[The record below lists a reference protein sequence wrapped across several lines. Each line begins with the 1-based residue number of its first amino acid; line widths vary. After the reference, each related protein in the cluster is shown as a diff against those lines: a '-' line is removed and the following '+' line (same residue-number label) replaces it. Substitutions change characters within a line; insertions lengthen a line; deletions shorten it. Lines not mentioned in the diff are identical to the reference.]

1 MPDGL
6 NTYKS
11 TLTPQEVDEAF
22 RNIGKVQ
29 ANIEKAA
36 GYAQTAE
43 QYGTIVQQN
52 QAAIQAIED
61 NLADVQG
68 AAQNAADAKNAATSA
83 AASASAASQS
93 ASDAEDAAK
102 RAEAAAGVNPS
113 DYYTKQQA
121 DAAFATAA
129 QGQLAQSAVQSVNG
143 KTGGE
148 IELSP
153 ADIGAATAA
162 QGQLAQTS
170 MQSVW
175 VAGVGQVQ
183 NKVSQ
188 NVDLLQVNTTDANG
202 PENAPYFF
210 GSNSPSSDL
219 INSPYTSSP
228 FYGYRQTLVSKYYG
242 TNTSHLTTV
251 IIFESYPVPGRIWG
265 NTYDDYAKNWIGWKQ
280 NGVQAAA
287 FAYDEMAAA
296 YNEGVASVG
305 Q

>member
-83 AASASAASQS
+83 AASASAARQS

-102 RAEAAAGVNPS
+102 RAEAAAGVNPN
-113 DYYTKQQA
+113 DYYPKTEA
-121 DAAFATAA
+121 DQRFQMPVGYYFDWAPVAGNATDLSTAEKVA
-129 QGQLAQSAVQSVNG
+129 SYFGYGTWKEISGVFMLSRSASHTVGS
-143 KTGGE
+143 TGGE
-148 IELSP
+148 ETHTLTNDELP
-153 ADIGAATAA
+153 AYTIGATYGDKISTAPT
-162 QGQLAQTS
+162 QKWIVTDR
-170 MQSVW
+170 SVKNI
-175 VAGVGQVQ
+175 GYGRLKLGNNQPH
-183 NKVSQ
+183 N
-188 NVDLLQVNTTDANG
+188 NM
-202 PENAPYFF
+202 PPY
-210 GSNSPSSDL
+210 L
-219 INSPYTSSP
+219 VC
-228 FYGYRQTLVSKYYG
+228 YRWQ
-242 TNTSHLTTV
+242 
-251 IIFESYPVPGRIWG
+251 RI
-265 NTYDDYAKNWIGWKQ
+265 A
-280 NGVQAAA
+280 
-287 FAYDEMAAA
+287 
-296 YNEGVASVG
+296 
-305 Q
+305 

>member
-6 NTYKS
+6 NIYKS

-43 QYGTIVQQN
+43 HYGTIVQQN

-61 NLADVQG
+61 NLSDVQG

-129 QGQLAQSAVQSVNG
+129 QGQLAQSAVQSING
-143 KTGGE
+143 KTGSTVT
-148 IELSP
+148 LAPS
-153 ADIGAATAA
+153 DIGAAAPA
-162 QGQLAQTS
+162 NVLPN
-170 MQSVW
+170 VL
-175 VAGVGQVQ
+175 VAGLPGIR
-183 NKVSQ
+183 NLAYTKV
-188 NVDLLQVNTTDANG
+188 NLLDVDASDPTGEANTPMFFGSDSPSTQLI
-202 PENAPYFF
+202 NAPYKS
-210 GSNSPSSDL
+210 G
-219 INSPYTSSP
+219 P
-228 FYGYRQTLVSKYYG
+228 FYGYRQVFMSKNQGGTIHLV
-242 TNTSHLTTV
+242 TV
-251 IIFESYPVPGRIWG
+251 LLLETYPIAGRIWG
-265 NTYDDYAKNWIGWKQ
+265 NTYDMGASTWYGWHGSSMQ
-280 NGVQAAA
+280 
-287 FAYDEMAAA
+287 
-296 YNEGVASVG
+296 
-305 Q
+305 

>member
-1 MPDGL
+1 MQMPDGL
-6 NTYKS
+6 NLYKS

-29 ANIEKAA
+29 ADIEKAA
-36 GYAQTAE
+36 GYAET
-43 QYGTIVQQN
+43 
-52 QAAIQAIED
+52 
-61 NLADVQG
+61 
-68 AAQNAADAKNAATSA
+68 
-83 AASASAASQS
+83 
-93 ASDAEDAAK
+93 AEDAAK

-129 QGQLAQSAVQSVNG
+129 QGQLAQ
-143 KTGGE
+143 
-148 IELSP
+148 
-153 ADIGAATAA
+153 
-162 QGQLAQTS
+162 TS

-188 NVDLLQVNTTDANG
+188 NVDLLHVNTIDANG

-228 FYGYRQTLVSKYYG
+228 FYGYRQMLVSKYYG

-280 NGVQAAA
+280 NGVQAATL
-287 FAYDEMAAA
+287 AYDEMAAA

>member
-6 NTYKS
+6 NIYKS

-36 GYAQTAE
+36 EYAQTAE

-102 RAEAAAGVNPS
+102 RAEAAAGVNPN

-121 DAAFATAA
+121 DAAFATAE

-143 KTGGE
+143 KTGSE
-148 IELSP
+148 IVLSP
-153 ADIGAATAA
+153 ADIGAATAD

-175 VAGVGQVQ
+175 VAGVGQVL
-183 NKVSQ
+183 NKENQ
-188 NVDLLQVNTTDANG
+188 KIDLLQINATSANS
-202 PENAPYFF
+202 PENTPYFF
-210 GSNSPSSDL
+210 GSNSPSTD
-219 INSPYTSSP
+219 ITNTPYSSGP
-228 FYGYRQTLVSKYYG
+228 FYGYRQTLVSKYYS
-242 TNTSHLTTV
+242 TDTPHLITV
-251 IIFESYPVPGRIWG
+251 LVFESYPIPSRIWG
-265 NTYDDYAKNWIGWKQ
+265 NTYDDTQKNWIGWHST
-280 NGVQAAA
+280 N
-287 FAYDEMAAA
+287 MT
-296 YNEGVASVG
+296 
-305 Q
+305 

>member
-1 MPDGL
+1 MAEEML
-6 NTYKS
+6 KYKS
-11 TLTPQEVDEAF
+11 SLTGPELDEAL
-22 RNIGKVQ
+22 RNIGQVQ
-29 ANIEKAA
+29 DAVERTEAA
-36 GYAQTAE
+36 AQTAE

-83 AASASAASQS
+83 DASASAASQS

-153 ADIGAATAA
+153 ADIGAATAD

-175 VAGVGQVQ
+175 VAGVGQVL
-183 NKVSQ
+183 NKENQ
-188 NVDLLQVNTTDANG
+188 KIDLLQINTTSANS
-202 PENAPYFF
+202 PENTPYFF
-210 GSNSPSSDL
+210 GANSPSTD
-219 INSPYTSSP
+219 ITNTPYFSGP
-228 FYGYRQTLVSKYYG
+228 FYGYRQTLVSKYYS
-242 TNTSHLTTV
+242 TDPTHLITV
-251 IIFESYPVPGRIWG
+251 LVFELYPVPGRIWG
-265 NTYDDYAKNWIGWKQ
+265 NTSDGYSQNWIGWKQ
-280 NGVQAAA
+280 NGV
-287 FAYDEMAAA
+287 
-296 YNEGVASVG
+296 
-305 Q
+305 